1 MKRRNKE
8 KSRGFVIKK
17 GIIMLTKIL
26 ALGIICFGMTF
37 VLISWNRVPRFQHY
51 LFLSHPFSTD
61 KEDHF
66 VCANIDLILTNGYDD
81 LQDNFKQ
88 DLTERYSFSILNKEK
103 KQGVLKPEYHAIDSV
118 LRFISRN
125 VDGRISM
132 KDGTLLYCQG
142 LREAKGIEIS
152 NMFGIVHFS
161 SKPATPFTN
170 HPKVQKCNN
179 GIVFVKH
186 EKCEDLSSNG
196 LWWEESTFLHNME
209 TFREQERLLEARDLM
224 FNYPEDGMSFQTAY
238 VSGFSGCN
246 DIEASISC
254 TPVGWLKRTFRIL
267 LAPYDITK
275 AQFDCVVFSHEIDSL
290 NVRFKFIE
298 GVKIS
303 DAGNIKPSKSNMF
316 SIDFPNVG
324 RINSTELSNFIYRTS
339 PAKMKIQYGDVIRQ
353 KNESGISLF
362 VSFLSCRN
370 IQWLRLFILTTIL
383 AYCYFSFAKS
393 FSRFCIYIIKTRKK

>member
-1 MKRRNKE
+1 M
-8 KSRGFVIKK
+8 
-17 GIIMLTKIL
+17 
-26 ALGIICFGMTF
+26 
-37 VLISWNRVPRFQHY
+37 SWNKVPRFQHY
-51 LFLSHPFSTD
+51 LYLSHPFSIDT
-61 KEDHF
+61 KDHF

-88 DLTERYSFSILNKEK
+88 NLAERYSFSILNKGK

-125 VDGRISM
+125 VNGRISM
-132 KDGTLLYCQG
+132 KDGTLLYRQG
-142 LREAKGIEIS
+142 QREAKGIEIS

-161 SKPATPFTN
+161 SKPATPFTK
-170 HPKVQKCNN
+170 HPKVQKCHN
-179 GIVFVKH
+179 GIVFIKN
-186 EKCEDLSSNG
+186 EKCEDCSSNG

-224 FNYPEDGMSFQTAY
+224 FNYPKDGMSFQTAY
-238 VSGFSGCN
+238 VSSFSGCN
-246 DIEASISC
+246 DIEASISY
-254 TPVGWLKRTFRIL
+254 TPAGWLKRTFRIL
-267 LAPYDITK
+267 VAPYDITK
-275 AQFDCVVFSHEIDSL
+275 AQFDCVIFSHEIDSI
-290 NVRFKFIE
+290 NIRFNFIE

-324 RINSTELSNFIYRTS
+324 RINSTELNKFVYRTS

-383 AYCYFSFAKS
+383 AYCYFSFVKGL
-393 FSRFCIYIIKTRKK
+393 SRFFIYIIKTRK